1 MNKLFD
7 FVVSIA
13 LVVIA
18 INMTYSNFPKTAE
31 KQDQGIEEKVSPVIG
46 RATFTF
52 DGLGASVGFL
62 IKEGDEYKIAR
73 YDQGSSAANDG
84 YQPKFLTMVKLTN
97 GKVVYNPLQV
107 EKFN

>member
-1 MNKLFD
+1 MNKLFG
-7 FVVSIA
+7 FVVSVA

-18 INMTYSNFPKTAE
+18 INMTYSNFPKTVE
-31 KQDQGIEEKVSPVIG
+31 KQDQGIEEKVYPVIG
-46 RATFTF
+46 RVTFTL
-52 DGLGASVGFL
+52 DGFGTSVGFL

-73 YDQGSSAANDG
+73 YDQGTMAANEG
-84 YQPKFLTMVKLTN
+84 YQPKFLTMVKFGN